1 MKIYREVCVDNYEAA
16 ELSHKNGAN
25 RIELCSRLDLDGLT
39 PNEKLIKKVVKNIKI
54 PVRVMIRNVCETFIY
69 KKNDIKIM
77 ADQINFC
84 KNVGVDGVV
93 FGCLT
98 ENQMLDIHSIDLL
111 TEISKPLNVI
121 IHKAIDKTPNP
132 YESLKM
138 ILKNKKI
145 NGVLTSG
152 GKKKA
157 FSAVK
162 TLKKMLALVPDD
174 FELICAGGITYQ
186 NLPDLHSELQGKYYH
201 GRRIINFKI

>member
-16 ELSHKNGAN
+16 ELSFKNGAN

-39 PNEKLIKKVVKNIKI
+39 PKEILIKKVVKNIKI

-69 KKNDIKIM
+69 KNNDIKIM
-77 ADQINFC
+77 AEQINFC

-98 ENQMLDIHSIDLL
+98 ENQMLDIHAIDLL

-174 FELICAGGITYQ
+174 FELICAGGITYK

-201 GRRIINFKI
+201 GRRIINF

>member
-16 ELSHKNGAN
+16 ELSFKNGAN

-69 KKNDIKIM
+69 KNNDIKVM
-77 ADQINFC
+77 AEQINFC

-98 ENQMLDIHSIDLL
+98 ENQMLDIHAIDLL

-174 FELICAGGITYQ
+174 FELICAGGITYK

-201 GRRIINFKI
+201 GRRIINF

>member
-1 MKIYREVCVDNYEAA
+1 
-16 ELSHKNGAN
+16 
-25 RIELCSRLDLDGLT
+25 
-39 PNEKLIKKVVKNIKI
+39 
-54 PVRVMIRNVCETFIY
+54 
-69 KKNDIKIM
+69 
-77 ADQINFC
+77 
-84 KNVGVDGVV
+84 
-93 FGCLT
+93 
-98 ENQMLDIHSIDLL
+98 MLDIHSIDLL

-174 FELICAGGITYQ
+174 FELICAGGITYK

-201 GRRIINFKI
+201 GRRIINF